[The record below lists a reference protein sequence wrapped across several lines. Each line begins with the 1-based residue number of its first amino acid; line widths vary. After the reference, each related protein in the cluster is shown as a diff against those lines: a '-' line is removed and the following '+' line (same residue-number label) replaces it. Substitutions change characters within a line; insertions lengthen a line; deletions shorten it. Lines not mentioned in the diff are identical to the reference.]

1 MYDELTSL
9 FDEAR
14 MMIHRSVVAVEQ
26 LHAGTGVTVPMR
38 AVLEYLRHNGEHT
51 VSAVAR
57 ARSVSRQHIQ
67 TIVNDLLDA
76 GLVERIDN
84 PSHLR
89 APLIGLTGLGAET
102 IDDMHAR
109 ERALLEPLISGVP
122 GLTPPHLAA
131 AVDVLRAVGAELQHL
146 TDQVTSQESQ

>member
-14 MMIHRSVVAVEQ
+14 LMIHRSVVAVEQ
-26 LHAGTGVTVPMR
+26 LHAGSGVTVPMR
-38 AVLEYLRHNGEHT
+38 AVLEYLRRNGEHT

-67 TIVNDLLDA
+67 TIVNDLLAA

-84 PSHLR
+84 PHHLR
-89 APLIGLTGLGAET
+89 APLIGLTRSGAEA
-102 IDDMHAR
+102 IDEMHAK
-109 ERALLEPLISGVP
+109 ERTLFEPLISGAP

-146 TDQVTSQESQ
+146 TDHVNPPESQ